1 MLWHKYCP
9 LSYIFARANDNLKH
23 IRTMKKLILG
33 MLVILFTVSTI
44 AQTKTGTV
52 DADFIL
58 TKMPELAQANEEIKK
73 YNLDLESQLKEKLSD
88 YEAKIKVYQT
98 GQATLNEEDKKL
110 KQQEILTLEDQI
122 SKFRQNGQQLLQL
135 KQSEVV
141 QPLYKKIGE
150 VVTQVSKEQGYT
162 HVMTIGGNNNF
173 AYADPTYDITLLVLK
188 KMGIT
193 LEE

>member
-1 MLWHKYCP
+1 MLWHRYC
-9 LSYIFARANDNLKH
+9 LLTHIFARANDNLKH
-23 IRTMKKLILG
+23 KRTMKKILLG
-33 MLVILFTVSTI
+33 MLVVLFTATAF

-52 DADFIL
+52 DADFII

-88 YEAKIKVYQT
+88 YETKIKTYQT
-98 GQATLNEEDKKL
+98 GQAALSEADKKT
-110 KQQEILTLEDQI
+110 KQQEILTIEDEI

-150 VVTQVSKEQGYT
+150 VVTQVAKEQGYT
-162 HVMTIGGNNNF
+162 HIMTIGGNNNF
-173 AYADPTYDITLLVLK
+173 AYADPTYDITVLVLQ

-193 LEE
+193 VE

>member
-1 MLWHKYCP
+1 MLWHRYC
-9 LSYIFARANDNLKH
+9 LLTHIFARENDNLKH
-23 IRTMKKLILG
+23 KRTMKKILLG
-33 MLVILFTVSTI
+33 ILVVLFTATAF

-52 DADFIL
+52 DADFII

-88 YEAKIKVYQT
+88 YETKIKTYQT
-98 GQATLNEEDKKL
+98 GQAALSEADKKT
-110 KQQEILTLEDQI
+110 KQQEILTIEDEI

-150 VVTQVSKEQGYT
+150 IVTQVAKEQGYT
-162 HVMTIGGNNNF
+162 HIMTIGGNNNF
-173 AYADPTYDITLLVLK
+173 AYADPTYDITVLVLQ

-193 LEE
+193 VE